1 MKSANFTPPPVENRR
16 RSFTDPKRSPLPL
29 LFLTLLLVAAP
40 LLADAPAAVSQTTLV
55 SNTRQIR
62 GITNTIID
70 SFGSNRWNL
79 APGFTTGSNAGVY
92 TLCAVDVKIKPT
104 GSNATLQASICNTSP
119 SDAKLSPNT
128 TYAVV
133 LEEASGG
140 TASRHRISFPA
151 TANHIKDSGAAS
163 GWSIADKLHS
173 QQNGGVWTEG
183 NTNII
188 FIAIKGTASS
198 QPPPPPHPP
207 SPTVIESPEGVLHS
221 GNANDGFSLAPLEGG
236 GSMVYGQ
243 RTIDLSVA
251 GDAGMSSGI
260 WPVKPGK
267 NRIRKT
273 NQVYMRPHS
282 EFTARL
288 FYC

>member
-1 MKSANFTPPPVENRR
+1 M
-16 RSFTDPKRSPLPL
+16 
-29 LFLTLLLVAAP
+29 
-40 LLADAPAAVSQTTLV
+40 SQTTLV

-62 GITNTIID
+62 GITNTIIG

-79 APGFTTGSNAGVY
+79 APSFTTGSNAGIY

-104 GSNATLQASICNTSP
+104 GSNATLQASIYSTTSLG
-119 SDAKLSPNT
+119 AKLSLNT

-133 LEEASGG
+133 LEEVSGG
-140 TASRHRISFPA
+140 TASSRRTSFS
-151 TANHIKDSGAAS
+151 TKANHSKDSGAAS

-173 QQNGGVWTEG
+173 QQNGGVWTES

-188 FIAIKGTASS
+188 FIAIKETASS
-198 QPPPPPHPP
+198 QPHPPPHPP
-207 SPTVIESPEGVLHS
+207 TPPVIESPEGVLHS

-251 GDAGMSSGI
+251 GDVGMSSGI

-273 NQVYMRPHS
+273 NQVYMCPHS

-288 FYC
+288 FVARFGGKDDRNI